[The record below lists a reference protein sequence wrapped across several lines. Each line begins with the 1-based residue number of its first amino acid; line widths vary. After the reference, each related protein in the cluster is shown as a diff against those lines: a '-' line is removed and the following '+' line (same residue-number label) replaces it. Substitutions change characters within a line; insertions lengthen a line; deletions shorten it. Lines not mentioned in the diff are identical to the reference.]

1 MSYQFHQNNSKRKEI
16 CYNKD
21 KATSLLLI
29 IFRNEAVAESI
40 FIIGMRLINN
50 EPLGSQKNIVASVY
64 RIFF

>member
-1 MSYQFHQNNSKRKEI
+1 VSYQFHQNNPKRKEI

-29 IFRNEAVAESI
+29 IFRNKAVAESI

-50 EPLGSQKNIVASVY
+50 EPLG
-64 RIFF
+64 

>member
-1 MSYQFHQNNSKRKEI
+1 MSYQFHQNDSKRKEI

-50 EPLGSQKNIVASVY
+50 EPLG
-64 RIFF
+64 